1 MKARIVMT
9 IEVVFEFINVNHT
22 HLEEPSVP
30 NTVPNTIHLPP
41 RAACRLQPFLPG
53 QDHSLGG

>member
-1 MKARIVMT
+1 MT